1 MPKKPNAVKASA
13 ESYAKRVVTSTSKQ
27 KKIAKDTSMLP
38 MERQMQI
45 DQVHRD
51 ATVLGPKSVK
61 SAIQFA
67 VASGVSKP
75 KIVGSYY
82 AGAIKGAVKGVA
94 QNIRNR

>member
-1 MPKKPNAVKASA
+1 MAKKPNAVKAAA
-13 ESYAKRVVTSTSKQ
+13 ESYANRMVTSNSTQ
-27 KKIAKDTSMLP
+27 KKIAKNTSMLP

-51 ATVLGPKSVK
+51 ATVLGPKSVH

-75 KIVGSYY
+75 KIMGSYY
-82 AGAIKGAVKGVA
+82 AGAVKGAVKGVA
-94 QNIRNR
+94 QNLRNR

>member
-1 MPKKPNAVKASA
+1 MAKKPNVVKASA
-13 ESYAKRVVTSTSKQ
+13 ESYAKRMVTSNSTQ
-27 KKIAKDTSMLP
+27 RKIAKDTSMLP
-38 MERQMQI
+38 MERQMKI

-67 VASGVSKP
+67 AASGVSKP

-82 AGAIKGAVKGVA
+82 AGVVKGAVKGAV
-94 QNIRNR
+94 QNMRNR